1 MSKSSEMRARI
12 RSDIDLARA
21 LMLVRR
27 YAAEAGFSEIPVA
40 QLCTA
45 ASELGRNI
53 LKYAGQG
60 TLKVKTVQ
68 EARST
73 GIELEAKD
81 QGPGIEDIEAALQD
95 HMSTGGTLG
104 LGLPGVKRMMDTFQI
119 ESRPGQGTHV
129 VVRKW
134 R

>member
-1 MSKSSEMRARI
+1 MSTSPEMRARI

-27 YAAEAGFSEIPVA
+27 YAEATGFSEIPVA

-53 LKYAGQG
+53 LKYAGSG
-60 TLKVKTVQ
+60 TLKVKTVH
-68 EARST
+68 EAKGT
-73 GIELEAKD
+73 GIELEVKD
-81 QGPGIEDIEAALQD
+81 QGPGIEDVEAALQD

-104 LGLPGVKRMMDTFQI
+104 LGLPGVKRMMDTFHI
-119 ESRPGQGTHV
+119 ESKRGQGTRV